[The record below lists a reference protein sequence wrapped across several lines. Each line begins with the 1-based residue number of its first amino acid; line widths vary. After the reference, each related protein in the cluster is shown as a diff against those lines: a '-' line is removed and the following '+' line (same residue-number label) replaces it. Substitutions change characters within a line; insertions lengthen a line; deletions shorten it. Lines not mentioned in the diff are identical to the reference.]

1 MLNLVITII
10 VLLVATIVV
19 LRYSKYLSEKASKI
33 KDADTAT
40 IKSEIYHCDQATKK
54 ALSKLNSMM
63 SLNDKIEVEQVI
75 SEQEVAIEAENS
87 RLIKIQEKLSTLQA
101 EVARQE
107 EKIAQLK
114 KGKEESFRLADDVR
128 SKSEALEA
136 ERNRLEAELNNSKD
150 QMIAL
155 KSELELTSAQASAID
170 EIYKAIDEASSR
182 LMELSDSHQIASER
196 FLNLQIQYEELEKEY
211 SKLIAKELDP
221 D

>member
-1 MLNLVITII
+1 MLTLIITIVI
-10 VLLVATIVV
+10 LIAASAVVLL
-19 LRYSKYLSEKASKI
+19 LSKHLSEKASKI

-40 IKSEIYHCDQATKK
+40 IKNEIYHCDQATKK
-54 ALSKLNSMM
+54 ALSKLNTMV

-75 SEQEVAIEAENS
+75 NDQEFAIETEQA
-87 RLIKIQEKLSTLQA
+87 RLTKIQDKLNTLKA

-114 KGKEESFRLADDVR
+114 KGKDESFRMAEEVR
-128 SKSEALEA
+128 SKSEALET

-155 KSELELTSAQASAID
+155 KSELELTSTQASAID
-170 EIYKAIDEASSR
+170 EIYKSIDEASAR
-182 LMELSDSHQIASER
+182 LVELADSHQIASER

-211 SKLIAKELDP
+211 SKLIAKELNP